1 MGEREDQEKLRR
13 SEAMVDGVRPVRY
26 WRQQRPTTEQLTER
40 VERLEERVNEL
51 ERARW
56 RQ

>member
-13 SEAMVDGVRPVRY
+13 SEAMVDGVRPARY